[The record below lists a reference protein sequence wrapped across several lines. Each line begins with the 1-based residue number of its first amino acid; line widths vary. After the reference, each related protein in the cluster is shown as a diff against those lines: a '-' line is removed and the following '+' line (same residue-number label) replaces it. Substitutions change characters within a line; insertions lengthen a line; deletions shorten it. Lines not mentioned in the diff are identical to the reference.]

1 MSKDEQK
8 KEVSVKVKA
17 RKKFI
22 SKPIVS
28 MMVVAA
34 VVVLGYK
41 LWENPLL
48 LKQAK
53 DFLFVGSKSED
64 VYQKQI
70 TSLKQQIS
78 ELQDSLS
85 ELKIKVS
92 NPDFSEI
99 NKRIDDIQ
107 QISVNT
113 IKSKADVEA
122 VLGLVVRMDNA
133 EGKITDLAKVTNESA
148 LVLTAA
154 MLVKDAGERGGQFVY
169 EAEVLSELAAENYKI
184 AKEVTRLNELAEE
197 GVPSVKELQEAFSEV
212 FVARYPEVT
221 EEELV
226 ANNWKDRIYHQISK
240 VVKIKNKNGAT
251 QNEVELSKDDKVW
264 LIVNDVVMTGDI
276 NKAIAIVNKP
286 INKSVAEDENMQ
298 SWLKKAN
305 MYKDFYDSISR
316 ISANSLAV
324 MKVKFLKK

>member
-1 MSKDEQK
+1 MTKDEQK

-53 DFLFVGSKSED
+53 DFLFAGSKSED

-113 IKSKADVEA
+113 IKSKADV
-122 VLGLVVRMDNA
+122 M
-133 EGKITDLAKVTNESA
+133 
-148 LVLTAA
+148 
-154 MLVKDAGERGGQFVY
+154 
-169 EAEVLSELAAENYKI
+169 
-184 AKEVTRLNELAEE
+184 
-197 GVPSVKELQEAFSEV
+197 
-212 FVARYPEVT
+212 
-221 EEELV
+221 
-226 ANNWKDRIYHQISK
+226 
-240 VVKIKNKNGAT
+240 
-251 QNEVELSKDDKVW
+251 
-264 LIVNDVVMTGDI
+264 
-276 NKAIAIVNKP
+276 
-286 INKSVAEDENMQ
+286 
-298 SWLKKAN
+298 
-305 MYKDFYDSISR
+305 
-316 ISANSLAV
+316 
-324 MKVKFLKK
+324 FLKMII